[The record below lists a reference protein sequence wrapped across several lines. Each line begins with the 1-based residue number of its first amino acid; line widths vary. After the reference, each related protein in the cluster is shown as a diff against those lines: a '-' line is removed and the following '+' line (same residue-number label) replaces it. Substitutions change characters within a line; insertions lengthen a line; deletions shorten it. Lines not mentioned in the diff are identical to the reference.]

1 MLTEITL
8 LALMSVLGT
17 AECEHMLSGKV
28 VDALTQEPI
37 AQTQIESVA
46 ESVKTLTDDQGIFKL
61 EGLCSNTPNIKLT
74 KVGYVSKEH
83 TDCCGNSLKSS
94 C

>member
-17 AECEHMLSGKV
+17 AECEHVLLGKV

-46 ESVKTLTDDQGIFKL
+46 ESVKTLTDDQGTFKL
-61 EGLCSNTPNIKLT
+61 EGLCSA
-74 KVGYVSKEH
+74 S
-83 TDCCGNSLKSS
+83 
-94 C
+94 